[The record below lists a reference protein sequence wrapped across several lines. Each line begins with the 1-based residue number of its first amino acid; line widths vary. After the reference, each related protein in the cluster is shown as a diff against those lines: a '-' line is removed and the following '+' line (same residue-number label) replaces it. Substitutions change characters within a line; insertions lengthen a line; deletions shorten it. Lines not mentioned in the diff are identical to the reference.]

1 MDGCIIHNIHPFI
14 GSGGGNRRR
23 SRSDSFLLIRRKTR
37 LGGIVVVQ
45 RSDVKVGVEWI
56 LVLRVHVLLDVEIH
70 VLQDMD
76 EGVAQ
81 MEHVLARY
89 VSEIAVV
96 QLRDG
101 GHHDGCELLTSLG
114 QIDEVLLAILRLP
127 IVVDEP
133 LLPQDL
139 DDPVG
144 VGGIQIEEAGEADE
158 GLSVSFKAIR

>member
-1 MDGCIIHNIHPFI
+1 M
-14 GSGGGNRRR
+14 
-23 SRSDSFLLIRRKTR
+23 
-37 LGGIVVVQ
+37 
-45 RSDVKVGVEWI
+45 GVEWI
-56 LVLRVHVLLDVEIH
+56 LVLRVHVLLDVEVH
-70 VLQDMD
+70 VLQDMN

-89 VSEIAVV
+89 ISEIAVV

-101 GHHDGCELLTSLG
+101 SHHDGRKLLTGLG
-114 QIDEVLLAILRLP
+114 QIDEVLLAVLRLP

-158 GLSVSFKAIR
+158 GLSVLQL